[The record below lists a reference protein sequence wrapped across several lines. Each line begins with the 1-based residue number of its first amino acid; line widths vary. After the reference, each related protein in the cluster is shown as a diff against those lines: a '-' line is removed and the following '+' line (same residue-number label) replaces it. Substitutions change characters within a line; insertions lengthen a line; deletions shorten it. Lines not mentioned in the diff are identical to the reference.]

1 MGDDE
6 AKLRFPGMAVAI
18 DKAWYDD
25 GVDRLDHLCASGI
38 DLRGDGGDL
47 CAFNQQIAFH
57 QIADLGIHGDDGAAF
72 EENAV
77 VRIDYRLAFKAPK
90 ILCGGGSET
99 TASHPSPCESGAHRQ
114 RSAT

>member
-1 MGDDE
+1 M
-6 AKLRFPGMAVAI
+6 AI
-18 DKAWYDD
+18 DKARYDD

-72 EENAV
+72 EEDAV
-77 VRIDYRLAFKAPK
+77 VRTDYRLAFKAPK
-90 ILCGGGSET
+90 ILCGGGA
-99 TASHPSPCESGAHRQ
+99 ASHPSRCERGAHLQ